1 MGVEKGTKGVISLN
15 FRAYGERRFN
25 NLRANSVEEI
35 PSKEFFNSHRRLH
48 QLRNHWY
55 ALSLTFPHRPCFGL
69 VLKRY
74 NKEVRIRLLI
84 VLLVLLA
91 AVSLA
96 QDSPEKIASDKTDA
110 NKAASDK
117 ASSDKAADRN
127 REAAESSS
135 QDTKIDIRPPKDDAK
150 NHPGSKD
157 AIEGLDL
164 PEASDVPDNSGV
176 QEFHPWNPMK
186 AIKDIEVG
194 DFYFKRKNYKA
205 ALERYKEALYYK
217 DGDAVAS
224 FRLAA
229 CQEKLGD
236 KAEAKKSYEQYL
248 KILPEGPFAKDA
260 HASLDRLAK
269 AQ

>member
-1 MGVEKGTKGVISLN
+1 M
-15 FRAYGERRFN
+15 
-25 NLRANSVEEI
+25 
-35 PSKEFFNSHRRLH
+35 
-48 QLRNHWY
+48 
-55 ALSLTFPHRPCFGL
+55 
-69 VLKRY
+69 
-74 NKEVRIRLLI
+74 RIRFLI
-84 VLLVLLA
+84 VFLALLT

-96 QDSPEKIASDKTDA
+96 QDSPDKTDA
-110 NKAASDK
+110 DKAASGQ
-117 ASSDKAADRN
+117 ASADKAADRS

-135 QDTKIDIRPPKDDAK
+135 QDTKIDISPPKDNDK

-164 PEASDVPDNSGV
+164 PEASDNSGV

-186 AIKDIEVG
+186 ARRDIDVG

-217 DGDAVAS
+217 DGDALAS
-224 FRLAA
+224 FRLAV

-236 KAEAKKSYEQYL
+236 KAEAKKFYEQYL

-269 AQ
+269 GQ